1 MKKRNPKKAG
11 CPSWILEGIRKVR
24 EEATKPKHK
33 EAHDPEQLSEMQG
46 THAHVP

>member
-33 EAHDPEQLSEMQG
+33 EPHEPPTMPPVQG
-46 THAHVP
+46 IPAKMP